1 MNKKVSEF
9 IVIKNIKLNYN
20 NFLIELQS
28 SIVIEDIQPGQFVN
42 ILIPNSP
49 STFLRRPFSIF
60 SVNYEKNTLSVLVK
74 IAGKGTQKL
83 VQISK
88 GETLDLIFP
97 LGKGFSIPKAN
108 ERVLMVGGG
117 VGVAPLMFLAQE
129 AVKTGAEVTVLLGA
143 RSINDHILIDEF
155 KKYGTVS
162 ITTDD
167 GSLGTKGFV
176 VNHDIFESN
185 FKFNRIYSCG
195 PDAMMHAVAQKARLA
210 GIDCEVSLENMMAC
224 GFGVCLCC
232 VTKTTDGNKCV
243 CTEGPVFNIRD
254 LQW

>member
-9 IVIKNIKLNYN
+9 IVIENIRLNYN

-42 ILIPNSP
+42 ILIQNSP

-60 SVNYEKNTLSVLVK
+60 NVNYERNTIFVLVK
-74 IAGKGTQKL
+74 IAGIGTQNL
-83 VQISK
+83 VNIKK
-88 GETLDLIFP
+88 GDTLNLIFP

-108 ERVLMVGGG
+108 EKVLLVGGG
-117 VGVAPLMFLAQE
+117 VGVAPLMFLAKE
-129 AVKTGAEVTVLLGA
+129 AVKMGADVNVLLGA
-143 RSINDHILIDEF
+143 RSINDHILIEEF
-155 KKYGTVS
+155 KKYGRVS

-176 VNHDIFESN
+176 VSHDVFESD
-185 FKFNRIYSCG
+185 FKFDRIYSCG
-195 PDAMMHAVAQKARLA
+195 PDAMMHAVAQKASFA

-232 VTKTTDGNKCV
+232 VTKTTEGNKCV